1 MSWFVESS
9 RWMSFN
15 WSLWSLKN
23 FSLHFCPFILFKYF
37 FLDHKKK
44 FVLSANKDRNTF
56 PDVSV
61 KKTHYANI

>member
-9 RWMSFN
+9 RWMGFN

-23 FSLHFCPFILFKYF
+23 FSPRFCSFILSKYF

-44 FVLSANKDRNTF
+44 FVLSANKDRNTL
-56 PDVSV
+56 PDVL
-61 KKTHYANI
+61 